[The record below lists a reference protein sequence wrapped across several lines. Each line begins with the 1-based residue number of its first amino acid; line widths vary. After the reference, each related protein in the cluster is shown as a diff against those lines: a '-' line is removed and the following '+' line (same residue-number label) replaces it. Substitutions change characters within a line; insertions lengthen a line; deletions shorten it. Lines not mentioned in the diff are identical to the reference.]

1 MRTWTASSLEPQTI
15 LFRTDHRSP
24 LSRTLIFQQ
33 KKGLLL
39 EHTCVEDHKLRLNSD
54 MFEFQQ
60 KLTGYN
66 IGYDE

>member
-24 LSRTLIFQQ
+24 ISRTLIFQQ
-33 KKGLLL
+33 KKGLIS
-39 EHTCVEDHKLRLNSD
+39 ENTCIEDHKLRLILD
-54 MFEFQQ
+54 MFEFQH

-66 IGYDE
+66 VGFDE